1 MMKLENKVAIITGST
16 RGIGR
21 ATAKLFAA
29 EGAKVVV
36 VGTNAELGESCVA
49 EIKADGGKAI
59 FCKTDVTSEESLA
72 ALVKAALDTYGRI
85 DILVNNAGVGGST
98 ANMNDIT
105 MDEWNKVLTTNLTA
119 PFMLCKKVI
128 PVMEEQGGGAIVN
141 IASMASTGAGR
152 GGLAYTS
159 AKHGLLGLTRQMSM
173 DHGRTGVRINAV
185 LPGPI
190 ETDMIARILAIPQ
203 HPVCMKIK
211 MSPAARAGRPEE
223 VAQAVVFLASDDAS
237 FIHGAALA
245 VDGGYTIF

>member
-1 MMKLENKVAIITGST
+1 MKLENKVAIITGST

-21 ATAKLFAA
+21 ATANLFAA

-36 VGTNAELGESCVA
+36 VGTNTELGENCVA
-49 EIKADGGKAI
+49 EIKADGGEAI
-59 FCKTDVTSEESLA
+59 FCKTDVTSGESLTE
-72 ALVKAALDTYGRI
+72 LVKTALDTYGRI

-105 MDEWNKVLTTNLTA
+105 MDEWNKVLATNLTA
-119 PFMLCKKVI
+119 PFVLCKKVI
-128 PVMEEQGGGAIVN
+128 PIMEEQGGGAIVN

-190 ETDMIARILAIPQ
+190 ETDMIARVLAIPQ

-223 VAQAVVFLASDDAS
+223 VAQAAAFLASDEAS